1 MEVETFWPEGADLR
15 RLRRTIAVAQ
25 VAPVALLLLLGGF
38 VVSVAL
44 LARGAWSLPRLW
56 AMLAPATAA
65 AVVLT
70 ALAAACTPRLDLWL
84 LRRRLAWLVADAPA
98 LLAPGERL
106 EAVCLGSFLGP
117 RGYRLGF
124 LVGTDR
130 RLLRVER
137 DGRRLRRAELATWA
151 GLERLE
157 PTQRRAGALPL
168 LGQLLRLLG
177 ADRGL
182 RVVARGGG
190 WAFFCPHRSFL
201 ARFEPWLAGR
211 AVAAGAAVD
220 VRNDEDL
227 EGAARPPEPAFDDV
241 TLRGPGA
248 AWAAYREAGPTLA
261 VAALTLATLALP
273 ALVWALL

>member
-25 VAPVALLLLLGGF
+25 ATPVAFLLLLGGF
-38 VVSVAL
+38 VVTLAL
-44 LARGAWSLPRLW
+44 LARGAWSPLRLW
-56 AMLAPATAA
+56 ALLAPATAA
-65 AVVLT
+65 ACALT
-70 ALAAACTPRLDLWL
+70 ALAAAFAPRLDLWV
-84 LRRRLAWLVADAPA
+84 LRRRLAWLIADAPA

-124 LVGTDR
+124 LVASDR

-137 DGRRLRRAELATWA
+137 EGRRLRRAELATWT

-182 RVVARGGG
+182 RLVARGGA

-201 ARFEPWLAGR
+201 ARLEPWLAGR
-211 AVAAGAAVD
+211 AVAAGATVE

-227 EGAARPPEPAFDDV
+227 ERASRPPEPAFEDV
-241 TLRGPGA
+241 PLGGPGA
-248 AWAAYREAGPTLA
+248 AWSAYREAGPTLA
-261 VAALTLATLALP
+261 VAALTLATLAVP